1 MGSNLLQF
9 FRNIINIFP
18 IKIMIILIITF
29 LLFVYK
35 FTDIVTNDD
44 IFVPENRY
52 ELEMMIQD
60 DNISLGSI
68 DIRNITDLSR
78 LFYLYPRDNYS
89 GIEKWNV
96 SHVKNMSEMFKNTA
110 KFYGGISN
118 WDVSN
123 VENMMFMFAYSNF
136 NDNLSS
142 WNVSNV
148 KDMSYMFARTMRY
161 NQPLDRWN
169 VYNVDNMDYMF
180 SYADCF
186 NQNLDKWHVNNN
198 VSVTE
203 IFTGSIVK
211 HIPEWYYIIT
221 YNSTA
226 EDE

>member
-35 FTDIVTNDD
+35 LTDIVTNDD

-60 DNISLGSI
+60 DNIPLGSI

-148 KDMSYMFARTMRY
+148 KDMSYMF
-161 NQPLDRWN
+161 
-169 VYNVDNMDYMF
+169 
-180 SYADCF
+180 SYTDCF

>member
-35 FTDIVTNDD
+35 LTDIVTNDD
-44 IFVPENRY
+44 VFVPENRY

-148 KDMSYMFARTMRY
+148 KDMSYMFSYTEKVINMRG
-161 NQPLDRWN
+161 
-169 VYNVDNMDYMF
+169 MF
-180 SYADCF
+180 YEAAAF
-186 NQNLDKWHVNNN
+186 NQDISSWN
-198 VSVTE
+198 TE
-203 IFTGSIVK
+203 KAEDMYDMFYGSLLA
-211 HIPEWYYIIT
+211 HNPPEWYV
-221 YNSTA
+221 
-226 EDE
+226 EK